1 MRKPVSQSMPE
12 SRFKNLFEQYY
23 APFCLYARRFIN
35 EGAVCED
42 IVSDVFAALWR
53 KRDELELEPSTTI
66 AYLKTSVRN
75 NCLNYLKHQNHV
87 YDYEELCKVAPPMY
101 EMSPDS
107 VYTLME
113 LYEMLHASL
122 NKLPENYR
130 KVFTLYFFEGK
141 THAEIAQEMDLS
153 VKSIDRYKQ
162 KVMEMLRAELKDY
175 LPCLILLQML
185 CD

>member
-1 MRKPVSQSMPE
+1 MTESQ
-12 SRFKNLFEQYY
+12 FKELFEQYY
-23 APFCLYARRFIN
+23 APFCLYSKRFIN
-35 EGAVCED
+35 DSKACED

-53 KRDELELEPSTTI
+53 RRDEFELESSTAL
-66 AYLKTSVRN
+66 AYLKMSVRN
-75 NCLNYLKHQNHV
+75 HCLNYLKHQNYI
-87 YDYEELCKVAPPMY
+87 YDYEEVCQAAPPLY

-107 VYTLME
+107 VYTVTE

-141 THAEIAQEMDLS
+141 THAEIAQEMALS

-162 KVMEMLRAELKDY
+162 KVMEMLRADLKEY
-175 LPCLILLQML
+175 LPCLLLLYLL